1 MAHNGAV
8 FRLGCWPNLVLHSE
22 ISLDKNTVTPP
33 SVAGTPLRWLFWL
46 IATAAWVAGM
56 LMQLEWAAW
65 AGGAALV
72 VLAMGWQP
80 SWLGRSA
87 PHQVSASGRDG
98 SGKLG
103 AQDHAHT
110 TALIEAA
117 TQLWSTHIQLAQ
129 TQMRDAT
136 DELLKGFISILDE
149 LDKIT
154 AHGDPSNTHA
164 LDHRAN
170 LLQVCEQELRA
181 LVRNFS
187 RFVESRD
194 KMLATVGRL
203 DQVSGGLR
211 GMAEDV
217 AVIARQTNLLSLNA
231 TIEAARAGE
240 AGRGFAVVAAEV
252 RRLSAASGETGKRIS
267 DQVGDFGQQVHRT
280 LAEAAE
286 RAEAD
291 RSLVSDSEL
300 TIGSVIERVNSTV
313 TELNLHATELGT
325 RSAVVRAHVEQMMIS
340 FQFQDRV
347 QQILDQITQSMGSAR
362 ERLAQGDRPDPDE
375 WHALLSAGYTT
386 EEQRSGQTGSGVA
399 KADDNS
405 ATFF

>member
-1 MAHNGAV
+1 
-8 FRLGCWPNLVLHSE
+8 
-22 ISLDKNTVTPP
+22 
-33 SVAGTPLRWLFWL
+33 
-46 IATAAWVAGM
+46 
-56 LMQLEWAAW
+56 
-65 AGGAALV
+65 
-72 VLAMGWQP
+72 MGWQP
-80 SWLGRSA
+80 SWLRRYS
-87 PHQVSASGRDG
+87 SREASDAGLNA
-98 SGKLG
+98 LG
-103 AQDHAHT
+103 NASTQDRAHT
-110 TALIEAA
+110 KALIDAA

-149 LDKIT
+149 LDQIT
-154 AHGDPSNTHA
+154 AHGDPSKSHA

-170 LLQVCEQELRA
+170 LLQVCEQELLG

-194 KMLATVGRL
+194 KMLATVSRL

-300 TIGSVIERVNSTV
+300 TIGSVIERVNATV

-347 QQILDQITQSMGSAR
+347 QQILDQITQSMGSAC

>member
-1 MAHNGAV
+1 
-8 FRLGCWPNLVLHSE
+8 
-22 ISLDKNTVTPP
+22 LDKRNVIHA
-33 SVAGTPLRWLFWL
+33 SGAAGKLRWLLWL
-46 IATAAWVAGM
+46 VATVTWLVGMVLPLEEVAWSGGMALVLLAMAWRPSWFRRLRPRDVAGEG
-56 LMQLEWAAW
+56 LHSQTS
-65 AGGAALV
+65 
-72 VLAMGWQP
+72 LA
-80 SWLGRSA
+80 
-87 PHQVSASGRDG
+87 
-98 SGKLG
+98 
-103 AQDHAHT
+103 AQDSAQT
-110 TALIEAA
+110 TALIDAA
-117 TQLWSTHIQLAQ
+117 TKLWTQHIQLAQ

-136 DELLKGFISILDE
+136 DELLQGFISILDE

-154 AHGDPSNTHA
+154 AHGDPANTHA

-181 LVRNFS
+181 LVQNFS

-194 KMLATVGRL
+194 KMLATVSRL

-291 RSLVSDSEL
+291 RSLVSDSEG
-300 TIGSVIERVNSTV
+300 TIGSVIERVNATV

-347 QQILDQITQSMGSAR
+347 QQILDQITQSMGAAS
-362 ERLAQGDRPDPDE
+362 ERLAQGHRPDPDE
-375 WHALLSAGYTT
+375 WQALLSAGYTT
-386 EEQRSGQTGSGVA
+386 EEQRSGQAGSNLA
-399 KADDNS
+399 KAEASS

>member
-1 MAHNGAV
+1 MDKRNVIHASGA
-8 FRLGCWPNLVLHSE
+8 
-22 ISLDKNTVTPP
+22 
-33 SVAGTPLRWLFWL
+33 AGKLRWLLWL
-46 IATAAWVAGM
+46 VATVTWLVGMVLRLEEVAWS
-56 LMQLEWAAW
+56 
-65 AGGAALV
+65 GGAALV
-72 VLAMGWQP
+72 LLAMAWRP
-80 SWLGRSA
+80 SWFRRLR
-87 PHQVSASGRDG
+87 PRDVAG
-98 SGKLG
+98 EGLHSQTSLA
-103 AQDHAHT
+103 AQDSAQT
-110 TALIEAA
+110 TALIDAA
-117 TQLWSTHIQLAQ
+117 TKLWTQHIQLAQ

-136 DELLKGFISILDE
+136 DELLQGFISILDE

-154 AHGDPSNTHA
+154 AHGDPANTHA

-181 LVRNFS
+181 LVQNFS

-194 KMLATVGRL
+194 KMLATVSRL

-291 RSLVSDSEL
+291 RSLVSDSEG
-300 TIGSVIERVNSTV
+300 TIGSVIERVNATV

-347 QQILDQITQSMGSAR
+347 QQILDQITQSMGAAS
-362 ERLAQGDRPDPDE
+362 ERLAQGHRPDPDE
-375 WHALLSAGYTT
+375 WQALLSAGYTT
-386 EEQRSGQTGSGVA
+386 EEQRSGQAGSNLA
-399 KADDNS
+399 KAEASS

>member
-1 MAHNGAV
+1 
-8 FRLGCWPNLVLHSE
+8 
-22 ISLDKNTVTPP
+22 VTP
-33 SVAGTPLRWLFWL
+33 SLTTGAWMRWLLWA
-46 IATAAWVAGM
+46 IACAGALAGVALHLDWVVWSG
-56 LMQLEWAAW
+56 
-65 AGGAALV
+65 GGALAL
-72 VLAMGWQP
+72 LAMGWQP
-80 SWLGRSA
+80 AWLARSTNPAAHA
-87 PHQVSASGRDG
+87 PGL
-98 SGKLG
+98 GKQG
-103 AQDHAHT
+103 PATGPDDAQT
-110 TALIEAA
+110 TALIDAA
-117 TQLWSTHIQLAQ
+117 TQLWTTHIQLAQ

-136 DELLKGFISILDE
+136 DDLLKGFIAILDE

-154 AHGDPSNTHA
+154 AQGDASNSHA
-164 LDHRAN
+164 LDHRAS
-170 LLQVCEQELRA
+170 LLQACEQELRA

-187 RFVESRD
+187 HFVESRD
-194 KMLATVGRL
+194 KMLATVSRL

-252 RRLSAASGETGKRIS
+252 RRLSAASGETGKRIG
-267 DQVGDFGQQVHRT
+267 DQVGDFGQQVQRT

-286 RAEAD
+286 RAQAD
-291 RSLVSDSEL
+291 RSLVSDSEG
-300 TIGSVIERVNSTV
+300 TIGSVVDRVNATV
-313 TELNLHATELGT
+313 TELNLRATELGE

-347 QQILDQITQSMGSAR
+347 QQILDQITQSMGAACA
-362 ERLAQGDRPDPDE
+362 RLAQGHRPDSEE

-386 EEQRSGQTGSGVA
+386 EEQRSGHVELGAA
-399 KADDNS
+399 KPDASS